1 MTTWLVASFGLAL
14 IAGAATTILIAS
26 WPRRVTAEEWIL
38 RRRQASTPHAP
49 KARAGWLLRVRLPNR
64 WAEQAGYREAAQEVE
79 RDLRLAQ
86 LARFAALPSSPEQ
99 LFERLAKACLT
110 GAVIGLLLAV
120 FLWRAGMTD
129 NPWTV
134 AVFLTLLG
142 GLLASADA
150 YRRVRKTASRLRR
163 SVIRR
168 LPRIITG
175 ARMVMESGA
184 ATPEAALAL
193 TVTLYD
199 DPAAALLREAI
210 RIKEVHKLSLEDA
223 LDQVGAHYGIA
234 PFGQLADAFRIGRRY
249 GTRLSEIL
257 ASFAQELRREWH
269 ASYRE
274 RITRA
279 PVLMTVPA
287 LILFVG
293 PLLVL
298 ILFLVF
304 TPLFTVLRQL

>member
-1 MTTWLVASFGLAL
+1 MTSWLVASFGLAL

-38 RRRQASTPHAP
+38 RRRQASIPDAR
-49 KARAGWLLRVRLPNR
+49 KGRAGWLLPVRLPRR

-99 LFERLAKACLT
+99 LVERLAKAGVT
-110 GAVIGLLLAV
+110 GAVIGLLFAI
-120 FLWRAGMTD
+120 FLWRAGITE
-129 NPWTV
+129 NPG
-134 AVFLTLLG
+134 AAGVFLTLLG
-142 GLLASADA
+142 GLAATGEA
-150 YRRVRKTASRLRR
+150 YRRVRTTASRLRR
-163 SVIRR
+163 SIIRR
-168 LPRIITG
+168 LPRIVTG

-193 TVTLYD
+193 TVTLYA
-199 DPAAALLREAI
+199 DPAAELLREAI
-210 RIKEVHKLSLEDA
+210 RIKEVHRLSLEDA
-223 LDQVGAHYGIA
+223 LDQVGTHYGIA

-257 ASFAQELRREWH
+257 ASFAQELRREWQ

-287 LILFVG
+287 LIFFVG